1 MFARYIDTNIF
12 NKAECNLNHEELKVI
27 VQALETYTSDDDLL
41 SEKLLNEFKRI
52 LSKFKEE

>member
-1 MFARYIDTNIF
+1 MFARYVDTNMF

-41 SEKLLNEFKRI
+41 SEKLLNEFKKI
-52 LSKFKEE
+52 LSQFKEE